1 MLLLERDRILAEL
14 QAGKEAWQAE
24 RESIHRLKIES
35 LQTELEMESE
45 THTSVVHD
53 LERKFE
59 EELAAVRKSLQYD
72 RDAAVTELEQ
82 QRRSD
87 ITAVKTKMER
97 QMADREMELSD
108 ELQSL
113 VNEVTR
119 LRAEGNDLTL
129 AKSKAALEYELHI
142 AALKQKL
149 DLTAQQHDR
158 EMSEVGCK
166 YRREIDAVKS
176 DREKME
182 AELADRHSNEV
193 SAQQSKLNSL
203 GRKFHGQVTNL
214 ADRVGRLRG
223 EVANVLSRSAVD
235 LKNDLTVIDRQMQQL
250 ARLHSSSMSQLSS
263 RHTEEIAYYKDQ
275 VHALRQELEQTAA
288 DNEEEMSRI
297 RQCVEESVTAQH
309 QSVVADLTEHH
320 MTEINQLQMEIDR
333 LREKCNS
340 LSSEVTHYRNEL
352 KQRDDDIESLNKKLS
367 KSQERMDHFNSVETG
382 DVNKMSETEAGQKAR
397 VDELLEQIETLRV
410 DYEQAV
416 ADVDSKSQKIYALEE
431 AAASL
436 QKQSEDVSIQLE
448 FKTEETAHLHDQL
461 NKLGHEHSKVLQEI
475 EHGSQELLKWKQ
487 LADKLKADNVA
498 LLEKTAEE
506 TRNLQARAETLQS
519 EKDRTLKEHE
529 KEVAKFQ
536 TEVVAT
542 RKASE
547 EETEHVKKNMK
558 CLEEQFTEA
567 VSNQLLEMEQLKQQ
581 HYGEKVTL
589 EGKISSLQEYINELK
604 HDLAERES
612 CRVDL
617 HLLTEAHILLRSE
630 AEDLRERL
638 EQQSL
643 KLEEETGEHAKLQMA
658 KDATDEKLSAIESKL
673 QETTDE
679 KEQLE
684 TQCGVLSGQ
693 CDQQNVQIEELQ
705 STIEHIRQQFLQRD
719 GEKQMID
726 NQRRET
732 AEEKREMAEE
742 KQVSQLVQVLIEEND
757 MLLSQNSDLDN
768 KNILLEELQSTI
780 EHIRQQFLQRDGEK
794 QMINNQP
801 RKTAEE
807 KREMAED
814 KQVSQLI
821 QDLIEENEMLLS
833 QNSDLD
839 NKNILLEEL
848 QSTIE
853 HIRQQ
858 FLQRDGEKQMID
870 NQPREMAE
878 EKQVSQLVQDLVEEN
893 EMLLSQNSDLG
904 NKNIL
909 LENKWL
915 LLKQEHESVLT
926 ELESMKVHL
935 NSVQQDSKSA
945 VEELQLVKMKVEA
958 EKEDRR
964 QLEATLESVK
974 GSSNSLKSELE
985 KSRAESE
992 QLKRQLQELSVRSA
1006 SPETTKLQLVT
1017 DQLSAA
1023 GQEKQTVTE
1032 QTNSAELHLTSTKNS
1047 VSSLQSQLMLAEEIE
1062 ELVRAK
1068 VVEEIESFHGQ
1079 LDDLGGKI
1087 EVLRNDKQHLEA
1099 KLRNALDENA
1109 EMAEQIRVLE
1119 SSNVSLSN
1127 SLRDSQELSS
1137 DVASSGD
1144 HCQRQVSE
1152 LTVSS
1157 ELKTCELDAWQER
1170 NKIHSEESESLQ
1182 RRSLQAKEPLSATK
1196 SMQYRKLTAE
1206 ELEDKCQLQTL
1217 NPEEVEEQSQKWQVK
1232 LSESEHSTDR
1242 LSDQVQVSIEQSDE
1256 PEKEKLKYCSLA
1268 NNVVD
1273 KVSQQGDLQQENEKL
1288 KAHAATSCETIEK
1301 LELHVS
1307 ELSREKQSLSTQLET
1322 VLERQKVFQEQDSIA
1337 QAELRILRQQLSE
1350 LSMVQDAKKE
1360 RDATAVKQKVQ
1371 SEWQAL
1377 QHQMTFQEQNTA
1389 GDEEFQEKHEP
1400 VLEMNR
1406 QQNVIDQ
1413 QDNVAEARATISE
1426 RGDGANCADDVLNE
1440 NKMLREK
1447 VAVLQQR
1454 CDKQQEELE
1463 VSRRKKSQQVT
1474 FASELEQSISAECDS
1489 LSAVDGVDEH
1499 SEEGK
1504 HGNLIYG
1511 CRTTQLANTE
1521 ALLQEKI
1528 DLLVEAEERCANVEA
1543 DRDEVA
1549 SKYEGLKEK
1558 HSSMVKEL
1566 QFLEAELASEQSQ
1579 AVKREELLADR
1590 EEELDAV
1597 KEELQCMTEKRQ
1609 TGETSL
1615 DDTEAQLISQSYLL
1629 KDADERLAELETFSR
1644 QLTEDFTERLK
1655 KRDSSITSHE
1665 ELIMDLRAQLT
1676 VEKERVAETDKALA
1690 EKDKFLQECRSQ
1702 LEGLKEKHETLNR
1715 QRESDMAALDE
1726 KMRNQ
1731 TIEMKRKCIAKVKS
1745 VQAEY
1750 EAKLCDSAAALCA
1763 TELAADTRVNKLE
1776 KVMREKESEIEVLK
1790 NQMHTLETDLEM
1802 KTSEIQLK
1810 LEHGRQQL
1818 SELES
1823 CLADTDKCQKEALEA
1838 QAEQLNREHGE
1849 RIDDIKRRAGIRI
1862 GQIKRELQTVKES
1875 EVGELSRVADEL
1887 RARLAA
1893 CGDELQDK
1901 DDKIAEL
1908 TTSMSEFRRLLQ
1920 LHDDEV
1926 KEKESIIDCCRSEME
1941 NFEKKLQNYVDE
1953 IGALTASLRDA
1964 ELIQT
1969 GLRDQLSA
1977 AKLEQQK
1984 LEERCEMEIRTA
1996 AQDSEQELDR
2006 LKTEYEEKLCD
2017 MKAEHYAQIKQLVK
2031 EFQHQKAQKE
2041 DEFQSSYNELLGM
2054 LFSWQLSR
2062 LTKSAYFYD
2071 IYN

>member
-263 RHTEEIAYYKDQ
+263 RHTEEIGYYKDQ

-673 QETTDE
+673 HETTDE

-742 KQVSQLVQVLIEEND
+742 KQVSQLVQ
-757 MLLSQNSDLDN
+757 
-768 KNILLEELQSTI
+768 
-780 EHIRQQFLQRDGEK
+780 
-794 QMINNQP
+794 
-801 RKTAEE
+801 
-807 KREMAED
+807 
-814 KQVSQLI
+814 
-821 QDLIEENEMLLS
+821 DLI
-833 QNSDLD
+833 
-839 NKNILLEEL
+839 
-848 QSTIE
+848 
-853 HIRQQ
+853 
-858 FLQRDGEKQMID
+858 
-870 NQPREMAE
+870 
-878 EKQVSQLVQDLVEEN
+878 EEN

-958 EKEDRR
+958 EKEDRQ

-1017 DQLSAA
+1017 DQVSAA
-1023 GQEKQTVTE
+1023 EQEKQTVTE

-1099 KLRNALDENA
+1099 KLRNVLDENA

-1307 ELSREKQSLSTQLET
+1307 ELSREKESLSTQLET
-1322 VLERQKVFQEQDSIA
+1322 VLKRQKVFQEQDSIA

-1558 HSSMVKEL
+1558 HNSMVKEL
-1566 QFLEAELASEQSQ
+1566 QFLEVELASEQSQ

-1823 CLADTDKCQKEALEA
+1823 CLADTDKRQKEALEA

-1862 GQIKRELQTVKES
+1862 GQIKRELQTKKES